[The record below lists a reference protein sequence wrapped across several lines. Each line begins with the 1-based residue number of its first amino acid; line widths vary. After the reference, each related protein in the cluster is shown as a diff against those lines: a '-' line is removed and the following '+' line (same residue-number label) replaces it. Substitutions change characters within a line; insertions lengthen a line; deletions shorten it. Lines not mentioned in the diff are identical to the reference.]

1 MTQYEYKVIAA
12 PTKGKKAPGIK
23 TAEGRFAHAIEGLI
37 NDLAAEGWFYLR
49 ADLLPSEERQG
60 LTASQ
65 TVYRSLLVF
74 RREIATPQI
83 DITQTGNRHAELPR
97 DVSQPETATLVA
109 RPLEDVPELP
119 SNQP

>member
-12 PTKGKKAPGIK
+12 PTRGKKAPGIK

-37 NDLAAEGWFYLR
+37 NDLAAEGWSYLR

-74 RREIATPQI
+74 RREIATPQT
-83 DITQTGNRHAELPR
+83 DAMQTGNRHAAPSCEADLPEALSPVAPPVN
-97 DVSQPETATLVA
+97 DVS
-109 RPLEDVPELP
+109 DP
-119 SNQP
+119 SSNPR